1 MNLRLTIVVLLVL
14 TTAVVKGQR
23 EYDTWYFGRNAS
35 LTFSA
40 GIVTAGLGPLH
51 TEEGTS
57 FWCGPDG
64 RPLLSTDGRT
74 LYAADG
80 QPMLNGRGLEGGW
93 SSTQSALILPDP
105 GNSKQYYVFTV
116 GDLSNILPPNPG
128 LHYSIVDMTAD
139 NGRGDVVV
147 KNQRLMDSCAEKL
160 TATVHCDGRSW
171 WILAH
176 SASEPVF
183 YVYRLTA
190 QGLSSRRE
198 IRIGVQYTLLDTR
211 NPGGPYGLGYIKFSA
226 SGSKLVMSS
235 AHAHKLELFDFDT
248 FTGDIT
254 NARLL
259 DGRPSHKDSPT
270 WYGSAFSPSETYL
283 YATTFTRLYRF
294 TLTDPDPLL
303 TMRDLGRS
311 VPIVD
316 TLDTLQFTG
325 GIQHGP
331 DGRLY
336 VSALS
341 HVGIVENPDD
351 ENAFLIPRAL
361 RLGSMANT
369 LIGMP
374 NIMDCVYGL
383 RDLDV
388 CAPPTADMLFDSVL
402 CVGSC
407 ASFRDST
414 RHAPKTWLWL
424 FPGGTPSTYEG
435 RTPPEVCYEAVGTY
449 EVTLIAANMYGAD
462 TLRRTLRV
470 AGPPTVNA
478 GADIVKCD
486 TTRTFL
492 QATGA
497 SRYEWSNHP
506 GISNIYVANP
516 WIRVFETTTLT
527 VRGYSTDG
535 CWSEDTVVIN
545 VLPMTPTVQLTGSF
559 SLVRKGSRARMNV
572 RALHVP
578 DRMVDNDSINL
589 VVTVDEMVVRDVVV
603 NVGREQQRVRIAPFR
618 FELHVRALLRPENE
632 STLEFTATA
641 LADEFI
647 PKILPVVPV
656 NVPQCV
662 TVLPTQ
668 CEVAVEGCALDL
680 RRFTLVDRQL
690 LVTSYVAVDGREY
703 SSEDELAPGIYVAVV
718 RLRGSVVETSP
729 VVITGR

>member
-1 MNLRLTIVVLLVL
+1 MNLRLTIVVLLAF

-35 LTFSA
+35 LSFSA
-40 GIVTAGLGPLH
+40 GIVTAGTGPLH

-74 LYAADG
+74 VYARDG

-93 SSTQSALILPDP
+93 SSTQSALIVPDP
-105 GNSKQYYVFTV
+105 GNNQRFYIFTV

-128 LHYSIVDMTAD
+128 LHYSIVDITAD
-139 NGRGDVVV
+139 NGRGDVVL
-147 KNQRLMDSCAEKL
+147 KNQRLLDSCAEKL

-176 SASEPVF
+176 SGSEPVF
-183 YVYRLTA
+183 YVYRLTSG
-190 QGLSSRRE
+190 GLSSRRDV
-198 IRIGVQYTLLDTR
+198 RIGAQYALLDTR
-211 NPGGPYGLGYIKFSA
+211 NPGGPYGLGYLKFSA

-248 FTGDIT
+248 YTGDIT

-259 DGRPSHKDSPT
+259 DGRPSHKESPT
-270 WYGSAFSPSETYL
+270 WYGTAFSPNERFL
-283 YATTFTRLYRF
+283 YATTFTRLYQF
-294 TLTDPDPLL
+294 SLNDSDPLL

-325 GIQHGP
+325 GVQCGP

-336 VSALS
+336 VSAIS

-351 ENAFLIPRAL
+351 AQAFFIPRAL
-361 RLGSMANT
+361 RLGSLANT

-383 RDLDV
+383 QDLEV
-388 CAPPTADMLFDSVL
+388 CAPPTADVAYDSVI
-402 CVGSC
+402 CRGSC
-407 ASFRDST
+407 TTFRDSS
-414 RHAPKTWLWL
+414 RHSPKTWSWF
-424 FPGGTPSTYEG
+424 FPGGNPSSFEG
-435 RTPPEVCYEAVGTY
+435 QSPPEICYSAVGTY
-449 EVTLIAANMYGAD
+449 NVTLITANIYGAD
-462 TLRRTLRV
+462 TVHRTLRV
-470 AGPPTVNA
+470 AGSPVVSA
-478 GADIVKCD
+478 GPDIVKCD

-492 QATGA
+492 AASGA

-527 VRGYSTDG
+527 VRGYSDDG

-578 DRMVDNDSINL
+578 DRIVDNDSIDL

-603 NVGREQQRVRIAPFR
+603 TIGRELQRVRIAPFR
-618 FELHVRALLRPENE
+618 FELHVRVLLRSENE
-632 STLEFTATA
+632 STLEFTATT
-641 LADEFI
+641 LADEYV
-647 PKILPVVPV
+647 PKIIPVVPV
-656 NVPQCV
+656 NLPQCV

-703 SSEDELAPGIYVAVV
+703 SAEDELAPGIYVAVV

-729 VVITGR
+729 MVITGR